1 MFHLLS
7 EMMLDALKLPHT
19 TASPTDFLALLDL
32 LVVMT
37 FCQRAASVGTCSLTY
52 LSSRLV
58 HVCVWTF
65 QTSSVN

>member
-19 TASPTDFLALLDL
+19 MASPTDFLALLDL

-37 FCQRAASVGTCSLTY
+37 FCHVYVPVPGT
-52 LSSRLV
+52 
-58 HVCVWTF
+58 
-65 QTSSVN
+65 